1 MVIGSWYLFI
11 RLINTLIMN
20 RYLSLYNRFISSRG
34 KRSRSKKKPK
44 GYELHHIIPTSI
56 GGTDTVDNRIALTS
70 REHFIAHL
78 ILAKCYE
85 GENKSKM
92 VYALHRMANGSQK
105 HFYKISSRQYDKIR
119 TEQAEHM
126 KKRYSD
132 PAWKRRVSLIH
143 QEVWRRKQ
151 AEGLRPIAKK
161 RPRTFGST
169 THRQRQADAI
179 KRLWADP
186 VYRSKQ
192 LRKNGR
198 RGPQSAEHRA
208 KISASVKQRYLLKQ
222 S

>member
-1 MVIGSWYLFI
+1 
-11 RLINTLIMN
+11 MN

-34 KRSRSKKKPK
+34 KRSRSKKK

-85 GENKSKM
+85 GENRSKM
-92 VYALHRMANGSQK
+92 VYALHRMATGSQK
-105 HFYKISSRQYDKIR
+105 HSYRISSRQYDKIR

-126 KKRYSD
+126 SKRYSD

-143 QEVWRRKQ
+143 QEVWRRKR
-151 AEGLRPIAKK
+151 AEGSRPMEPKK
-161 RPRTFGST
+161 RSKGTYGT
-169 THRQRQADAI
+169 DTHRQRQADAI

-186 VYRSKQ
+186 VYRTKQ
-192 LRKNGR
+192 MGKRKA
-198 RGPQSAEHRA
+198 PKSAEHRA
-208 KISASVKQRYLLKQ
+208 RISASVKQRYLLKQ

>member
-1 MVIGSWYLFI
+1 
-11 RLINTLIMN
+11 MN

-34 KRSRSKKKPK
+34 KRARSKKK

-56 GGTDTVDNRIALTS
+56 GGTDTVDNRICLTS

-78 ILAKCYE
+78 ILSKCYE
-85 GENKSKM
+85 GENRSKM

-105 HFYKISSRQYDKIR
+105 HRYKISSRQYDRIR
-119 TEQAEHM
+119 TEQAEAAR
-126 KKRYSD
+126 KKYSD

-143 QEVWRRKQ
+143 QELWRRKQ

-161 RPRTFGST
+161 RDTSFGST

-186 VYRSKQ
+186 VYRAKQ
-192 LRKNGR
+192 MGKRKA
-198 RGPQSAEHRA
+198 PKSAEHRA

>member
-1 MVIGSWYLFI
+1 
-11 RLINTLIMN
+11 MN

-34 KRSRSKKKPK
+34 KRARSKKK

-56 GGTDTVDNRIALTS
+56 GGEDTVDNRIALTS

-85 GENKSKM
+85 GENRSKM

-105 HFYKISSRQYDKIR
+105 HGYKISSRQYDKIR

-126 KKRYSD
+126 SNRYRD

-143 QEVWRRKQ
+143 QERWRRKQ
-151 AEGLRPIAKK
+151 AEGVYPTAKK
-161 RPRTFGST
+161 SDSTFGST

-192 LRKNGR
+192 SRKNGR